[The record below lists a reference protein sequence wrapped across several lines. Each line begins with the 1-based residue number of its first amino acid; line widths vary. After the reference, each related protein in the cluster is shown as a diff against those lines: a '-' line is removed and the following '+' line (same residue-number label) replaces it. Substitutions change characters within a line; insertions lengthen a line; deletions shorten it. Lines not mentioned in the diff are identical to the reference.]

1 MAGVPLDTLSC
12 LGSVLEEEWKGKQ
25 RTIQTGNGALEDRVR
40 KGHTLRRK
48 NRRAGLERIR
58 HWLHVLEGSALA
70 EGQSLF

>member
-1 MAGVPLDTLSC
+1 M
-12 LGSVLEEEWKGKQ
+12 
-25 RTIQTGNGALEDRVR
+25 EDRAR